1 MPNIL
6 KALAGKKAEPYEFP
20 LTTFLEDIPE
30 EPISENANA
39 EETAASPPPEQEP
52 VEHSP
57 VSFAQIQADAVL
69 EDAHRQ
75 AAEILE
81 QARAA
86 AEEESERIREA
97 ARDEGYR
104 AGYQDGVLE
113 AQSASA
119 AQLERKAAELT
130 HEVQEFLDRAGRA
143 LDRQMDENVGEL
155 RDLALAVAEKIV
167 SVSLKSSSGVIERM
181 IRTAIDKRKRREW
194 VHIYIAEC
202 DAKQMGQVPSN
213 LASALAALSDRVR
226 IIPMADDEAGT
237 CVIEMPDEIID
248 ASAATQLSNIRTML
262 LDTSPGILGNGLF

>member
-1 MPNIL
+1 M
-6 KALAGKKAEPYEFP
+6 FP
-20 LTTFLEDIPE
+20 VASSLEDMPE
-30 EPISENANA
+30 GPALGDDNSD
-39 EETAASPPPEQEP
+39 ETAAAPPSADSLAEDPTI
-52 VEHSP
+52 SY
-57 VSFAQIQADAVL
+57 AQVQANAVVD
-69 EDAHRQ
+69 DAHRQ
-75 AAEILE
+75 AEEILE

-86 AEEESERIREA
+86 AEVESERIREA

-104 AGYQDGVLE
+104 VGYQDGVME

-119 AQLERKAAELT
+119 AQLERKTAELMR
-130 HEVQEFLDRAGRA
+130 EVQEFLDQAGRT

-248 ASAATQLSNIRTML
+248 ASAATQLANIRTML
-262 LDTSPGILGNGLF
+262 LDTSPGVLGNGVF